1 MDQAA
6 AGEKPAAG
14 KGNVN
19 DMKTILESIQA
30 VEECG
35 PMVDEGPMPTMPT
48 SMPPKDD
55 GSPVSMNV
63 SINARGK
70 DHVADLIDMMKN
82 AGVGGAKEIE
92 PTDMPISLPTPKD
105 MDMLDLP
112 MDMDG
117 PDDMNDL
124 KPGIQKEPCK
134 KCGKVHL
141 GNSSCAGH
149 EDIDVDEGGYKDK
162 EIEIQ
167 DTLHGF
173 AEELQKGMH
182 SYDNVVDELN
192 GMFDDVKA
200 SNDPISM
207 NAFKVLRSLEA
218 EDFGDGEGG
227 GPNRASSIAQDA
239 MDIIDGGDDSDY
251 KEDYANEPDPQYGT
265 LDDVIPDGNDL
276 NRKKKSY
283 KATAG
288 GDNPINTE
296 EVNSIRERL
305 FKALAEKMDPV
316 GKEDDDVNND
326 GKKDKTDDY
335 LKNRREKVAKA
346 INKGK
351 GEKESIE
358 ETDCPKCGKAG
369 KKKLMACSS
378 CGCS

>member
-149 EDIDVDEGGYKDK
+149 EDID
-162 EIEIQ
+162 
-167 DTLHGF
+167 
-173 AEELQKGMH
+173 
-182 SYDNVVDELN
+182 S
-192 GMFDDVKA
+192 
-200 SNDPISM
+200 
-207 NAFKVLRSLEA
+207 
-218 EDFGDGEGG
+218 
-227 GPNRASSIAQDA
+227 
-239 MDIIDGGDDSDY
+239 GDDSDY

-351 GEKESIE
+351 GENESIE
-358 ETDCPKCGKAG
+358 ESDCPKCGKAG

>member
-1 MDQAA
+1 MDMKKILENMDQAA

-149 EDIDVDEGGYKDK
+149 EDID
-162 EIEIQ
+162 
-167 DTLHGF
+167 
-173 AEELQKGMH
+173 
-182 SYDNVVDELN
+182 
-192 GMFDDVKA
+192 
-200 SNDPISM
+200 
-207 NAFKVLRSLEA
+207 
-218 EDFGDGEGG
+218 
-227 GPNRASSIAQDA
+227 
-239 MDIIDGGDDSDY
+239 GGDDSDY

-351 GEKESIE
+351 GENESIE
-358 ETDCPKCGKAG
+358 ESDCPKCGKAG

>member
-82 AGVGGAKEIE
+82 AGVGGAKEID

-149 EDIDVDEGGYKDK
+149 EDIDVDEGSMKDQMMNDAENMDK
-162 EIEIQ
+162 EDFCEKYMAMGM
-167 DTLHGF
+167 DR
-173 AEELQKGMH
+173 EECEEH
-182 SYDNVVDELN
+182 WN
-192 GMFDDVKA
+192 
-200 SNDPISM
+200 SM
-207 NAFKVLRSLEA
+207 N
-218 EDFGDGEGG
+218 
-227 GPNRASSIAQDA
+227 
-239 MDIIDGGDDSDY
+239 
-251 KEDYANEPDPQYGT
+251 EDYANEPDPQYGT

-358 ETDCPKCGKAG
+358 ESDCPKCGKAG

>member
-1 MDQAA
+1 
-6 AGEKPAAG
+6 
-14 KGNVN
+14 
-19 DMKTILESIQA
+19 
-30 VEECG
+30 
-35 PMVDEGPMPTMPT
+35 
-48 SMPPKDD
+48 
-55 GSPVSMNV
+55 
-63 SINARGK
+63 
-70 DHVADLIDMMKN
+70 
-82 AGVGGAKEIE
+82 
-92 PTDMPISLPTPKD
+92 MPISLPTPKD

-149 EDIDVDEGGYKDK
+149 EDIDVDEGGMKDELIQAMEKIAADDSGELLYKALSK
-162 EIEIQ
+162 GVMGPEIQ
-167 DTLHGF
+167 KYLQDMYDDVARENGLHPDDDHDDI
-173 AEELQKGMH
+173 EQKMWDQIEADYGIGEG
-182 SYDNVVDELN
+182 YDN
-192 GMFDDVKA
+192 
-200 SNDPISM
+200 
-207 NAFKVLRSLEA
+207 
-218 EDFGDGEGG
+218 
-227 GPNRASSIAQDA
+227 
-239 MDIIDGGDDSDY
+239 DY

-358 ETDCPKCGKAG
+358 ESDCPKCGKAG

>member
-149 EDIDVDEGGYKDK
+149 EDID
-162 EIEIQ
+162 
-167 DTLHGF
+167 
-173 AEELQKGMH
+173 
-182 SYDNVVDELN
+182 
-192 GMFDDVKA
+192 
-200 SNDPISM
+200 
-207 NAFKVLRSLEA
+207 
-218 EDFGDGEGG
+218 
-227 GPNRASSIAQDA
+227 
-239 MDIIDGGDDSDY
+239 GGDDSDY

-351 GEKESIE
+351 GENESIE
-358 ETDCPKCGKAG
+358 ESDCPKCGKAG

>member
-1 MDQAA
+1 
-6 AGEKPAAG
+6 
-14 KGNVN
+14 
-19 DMKTILESIQA
+19 
-30 VEECG
+30 
-35 PMVDEGPMPTMPT
+35 
-48 SMPPKDD
+48 
-55 GSPVSMNV
+55 
-63 SINARGK
+63 
-70 DHVADLIDMMKN
+70 
-82 AGVGGAKEIE
+82 
-92 PTDMPISLPTPKD
+92 
-105 MDMLDLP
+105 

-141 GNSSCAGH
+141 GNSNCAGH
-149 EDIDVDEGGYKDK
+149 EDIDTDEAYSPGDENAEGMVSNCCSAPV
-162 EIEIQ
+162 Q
-167 DTLHGF
+167 DERNGTGRCSACGEGCEAV
-173 AEELQKGMH
+173 AEEA
-182 SYDNVVDELN
+182 VE
-192 GMFDDVKA
+192 
-200 SNDPISM
+200 
-207 NAFKVLRSLEA
+207 
-218 EDFGDGEGG
+218 EG
-227 GPNRASSIAQDA
+227 
-239 MDIIDGGDDSDY
+239 
-251 KEDYANEPDPQYGT
+251 DYANEPDPQYGT

-346 INKGK
+346 IKKGT
-351 GEKESIE
+351 GENESIE
-358 ETDCPKCGKAG
+358 ESDCPKCGKAG
-369 KKKLMACSS
+369 KQKLMACSS

>member
-1 MDQAA
+1 
-6 AGEKPAAG
+6 
-14 KGNVN
+14 
-19 DMKTILESIQA
+19 
-30 VEECG
+30 
-35 PMVDEGPMPTMPT
+35 MVDEGPMPTMPT

-112 MDMDG
+112 MDMDD

-149 EDIDVDEGGYKDK
+149 ED
-162 EIEIQ
+162 
-167 DTLHGF
+167 
-173 AEELQKGMH
+173 
-182 SYDNVVDELN
+182 
-192 GMFDDVKA
+192 
-200 SNDPISM
+200 
-207 NAFKVLRSLEA
+207 
-218 EDFGDGEGG
+218 
-227 GPNRASSIAQDA
+227 
-239 MDIIDGGDDSDY
+239 IDGGDDSDY

-351 GEKESIE
+351 GENESIE
-358 ETDCPKCGKAG
+358 ESDCPKCGKAG

>member
-1 MDQAA
+1 MDMKKILENMDQAA

-149 EDIDVDEGGYKDK
+149 EDID
-162 EIEIQ
+162 
-167 DTLHGF
+167 
-173 AEELQKGMH
+173 
-182 SYDNVVDELN
+182 S
-192 GMFDDVKA
+192 
-200 SNDPISM
+200 
-207 NAFKVLRSLEA
+207 
-218 EDFGDGEGG
+218 
-227 GPNRASSIAQDA
+227 
-239 MDIIDGGDDSDY
+239 GDDSDY

-351 GEKESIE
+351 GENESIE
-358 ETDCPKCGKAG
+358 ESDCPKCGKAG

>member
-1 MDQAA
+1 MDMKKILENMDQAA

-149 EDIDVDEGGYKDK
+149 EDIDVDEGGMKDELIQAMEKIAADDSGELLYKALSK
-162 EIEIQ
+162 GVMGPEIQ
-167 DTLHGF
+167 KYLQDMYDDVARENGLHPDDDHDDI
-173 AEELQKGMH
+173 EQKMWDQIEADYGIGEG
-182 SYDNVVDELN
+182 YDN
-192 GMFDDVKA
+192 
-200 SNDPISM
+200 
-207 NAFKVLRSLEA
+207 
-218 EDFGDGEGG
+218 
-227 GPNRASSIAQDA
+227 
-239 MDIIDGGDDSDY
+239 DY

-358 ETDCPKCGKAG
+358 ESDCPKCGKAG